1 MYTHIS
7 TYLLPNA
14 INANI
19 FHLIK
24 YMWGKRCNDS
34 SLHKLVLANSSVE
47 NSYVEKQ
54 LYLKLGLLVFGRL
67 PTTSSRGLVTSL
79 IGGRGSRGL
88 SRGLSLD
95 TVPGISSPKKL
106 Q

>member
-1 MYTHIS
+1 
-7 TYLLPNA
+7 
-14 INANI
+14 
-19 FHLIK
+19 
-24 YMWGKRCNDS
+24 MWGKRCNDS
-34 SLHKLVLANSSVE
+34 SLHFYMFLANSS
-47 NSYVEKQ
+47 VEKQ